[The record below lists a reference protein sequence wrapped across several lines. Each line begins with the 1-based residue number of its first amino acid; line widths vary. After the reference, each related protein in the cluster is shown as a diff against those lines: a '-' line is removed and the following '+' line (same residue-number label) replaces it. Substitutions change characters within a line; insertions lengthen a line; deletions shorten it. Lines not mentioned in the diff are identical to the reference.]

1 MAAEINW
8 HTYGTKL
15 RHCHPMYRERK
26 CAENYNKFDTI
37 NLFLKLQAA
46 LWQFQTITV
55 SGCCLIELFTHILF
69 EKIIYI
75 LALKMASTGN
85 QHCASCIGT
94 LAFPME
100 IT

>member
-1 MAAEINW
+1 MEQNYATVILCIGNESVPKIIIN
-8 HTYGTKL
+8 
-15 RHCHPMYRERK
+15 
-26 CAENYNKFDTI
+26 DTI
-37 NLFLKLQAA
+37 NLVLKLQAA

-55 SGCCLIELFTHILF
+55 SVCCLIKLFTHILF

-75 LALKMASTGN
+75 LTLKMASTGN